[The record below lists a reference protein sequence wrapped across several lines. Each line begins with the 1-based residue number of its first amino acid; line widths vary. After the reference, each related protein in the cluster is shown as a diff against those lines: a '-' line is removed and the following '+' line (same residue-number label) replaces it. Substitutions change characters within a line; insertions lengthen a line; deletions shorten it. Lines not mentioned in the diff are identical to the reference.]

1 MTFERKGLNLAKPL
15 HLSLVVPCY
24 NEEEVLPQTMAVLQ
38 AVLAGLIQKNKI
50 SSASGIYFVDDGSQ
64 DSTWPIIQQAAESSQ
79 HIHGI
84 KLSRN
89 FGHQNALLAGL
100 LTAPGDAVV
109 SLDADLQDDPGAIEA
124 MVDAYQKGAEIVY
137 GVRKKRTHDSFW
149 KRTTAKYYYRL
160 LAFLGLEII
169 ENHADFRLLGRKAI
183 TALASYSETNLFL
196 RGLIPK
202 LGFPSARVFYDR
214 QARAAGKSKYHVTKM
229 LSLAFEGLSSL
240 SPMPLRVITIWAFLF
255 SCVSFT
261 LGIWALI
268 VRLFSNQAL
277 PGWASIVLPIYFLG
291 GIQLLALGII
301 GEYLAKTYLESK
313 RRPRFII
320 EDAI

>member
-1 MTFERKGLNLAKPL
+1 MAKPL
-15 HLSLVVPCY
+15 RLSLVVPCY

-38 AVLAGLIQKNKI
+38 GILAGLMQANKI
-50 SSASGIYFVDDGSQ
+50 TAESGIYFIDDGSQ
-64 DSTWPIIQQAAESSQ
+64 DSTWQIIQKAAESSK
-79 HIHGI
+79 HVHGI

-100 LTAPGDAVV
+100 LTVPGDAVV
-109 SLDADLQDDPGAIEA
+109 SLDADLQDDPQTLWA
-124 MVDAYQKGAEIVY
+124 MIDAYQKGAEIVY
-137 GVRKKRTHDSFW
+137 GVRKSRTHDSFW

-183 TALASYSETNLFL
+183 TALASYTETNLFL

-202 LGFPSARVFYDR
+202 LGFPAARVFYDR

-240 SPMPLRVITIWAFLF
+240 SPMPLRVITIAGFF
-255 SCVSFT
+255 VSCVSFT

>member
-1 MTFERKGLNLAKPL
+1 MIQPTY
-15 HLSLVVPCY
+15 LSLVVPCY
-24 NEEEVLPQTMAVLQ
+24 NEEEVLPHTIAVLSDI
-38 AVLAGLIQKNKI
+38 LETLIQKNKI
-50 SSASGIYFVDDGSQ
+50 AAESAIYFIDDGSH
-64 DSTWPIIQQAAESSQ
+64 DSTWQIIQEASRSSK

-100 LTAPGDAVV
+100 LTVPGDAVI
-109 SLDADLQDDPGAIEA
+109 SLESDLQDDPNAIEA

-137 GVRKKRTHDSFW
+137 GVRQSRKKDSFW
-149 KRTTAKYYYRL
+149 KRITAKLYYRFLTL
-160 LAFLGLEII
+160 LGVEII
-169 ENHADFRLLGRKAI
+169 ENHADFRLLGRKVI
-183 TALASYSETNLFL
+183 TALASYSEVNLFL

-202 LGFPSARVFYDR
+202 LGFPSAKVFYDR
-214 QARAAGKSKYHVTKM
+214 QERKAGQSKYPLSKM
-229 LSLAFEGLSSL
+229 LALAFEGISSL
-240 SPMPLRVITIWAFLF
+240 SPMPLRMITIVGFFVALI
-255 SCVSFT
+255 SFT
-261 LGIWALI
+261 LGIWALV
-268 VRLFSNQAL
+268 VRLCSGQAL

-320 EDAI
+320 DEKI